1 MRVYANVLYTD
12 KRLTKR
18 MIDEIREALGE
29 NYRVDSGVKLPLNKT
44 TEALVFDKQYYP
56 QRDVS
61 D

>member
-1 MRVYANVLYTD
+1 VLYTD
-12 KRLTKR
+12 KKLTKR
-18 MIDEIREALGE
+18 MIDEIREVLGE
-29 NYRVDSGVKLPLNKT
+29 NYKVDSGVKLPLNKT